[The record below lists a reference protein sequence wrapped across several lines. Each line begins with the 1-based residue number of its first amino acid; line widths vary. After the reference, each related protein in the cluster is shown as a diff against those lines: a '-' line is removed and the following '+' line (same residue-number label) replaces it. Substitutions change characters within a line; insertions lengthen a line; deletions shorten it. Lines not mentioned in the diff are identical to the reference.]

1 MRLELLKKKY
11 IKILD
16 KESIKAKKKFGDY
29 ILFLTDFLE

>member
-16 KESIKAKKKFGDY
+16 KDSIKAKKKIWRLHFIFNG
-29 ILFLTDFLE
+29 IS